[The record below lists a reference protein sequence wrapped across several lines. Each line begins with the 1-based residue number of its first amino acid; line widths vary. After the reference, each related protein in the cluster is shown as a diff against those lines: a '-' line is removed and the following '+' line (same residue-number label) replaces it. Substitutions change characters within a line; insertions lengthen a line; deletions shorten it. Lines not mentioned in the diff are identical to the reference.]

1 MIPTDVFKDKLIF
14 FGLSDEQIK
23 GIAEVAEQQVYNGG
37 ELICREGERG
47 DSMFIVLSGK
57 VDVLKKNREGRE
69 VKLATLSP
77 GAIFGEMTLVNVEPR
92 SATVSAVEEAVVVIL
107 KNSALSDIFMQD
119 RELLIVILINI
130 ARILSKRL
138 REANE
143 KLM

>member
-1 MIPTDVFKDKLIF
+1 
-14 FGLSDEQIK
+14 
-23 GIAEVAEQQVYNGG
+23 
-37 ELICREGERG
+37 
-47 DSMFIVLSGK
+47 MFIVLSGK